1 VIVHDY
7 LTQRGGA
14 ERVALDLLRAFPGA
28 RMVTSCWHPDGTYPE
43 FREYDIETLWIDK
56 VGPFRRDP
64 RRSFP
69 FLARAFANHVIPDA
83 DVVICSSSGWAHR
96 VTTAAPKIVYCHNPA
111 RWLYQP
117 REYFPTMPEWMR
129 SRFVSSTAGLRRSD
143 AAAARGAAVYLVN
156 SGAVAERV
164 RATYGIEP
172 AVVPPARGL
181 SPDGPQ
187 LPIPGLEPGY
197 LLTVSRARAY
207 KHTETICAAVE
218 KMPGERL
225 VVVGG
230 SAPGYEQTGV
240 THLKPG

>member
-1 VIVHDY
+1 
-7 LTQRGGA
+7 
-14 ERVALDLLRAFPGA
+14 
-28 RMVTSCWHPDGTYPE
+28 
-43 FREYDIETLWIDK
+43 
-56 VGPFRRDP
+56 
-64 RRSFP
+64 
-69 FLARAFANHVIPDA
+69 
-83 DVVICSSSGWAHR
+83 
-96 VTTAAPKIVYCHNPA
+96 
-111 RWLYQP
+111 
-117 REYFPTMPEWMR
+117 
-129 SRFVSSTAGLRRSD
+129 LRRSD

-187 LPIPGLEPGY
+187 LPITGLEPGY

-240 THLKPG
+240 THLSDLSDAQMRWLYANAAGLVAIASEDFGLTPVEAQSFGVPSVVLRNGGYLDSMVENVTGVFIDESTPEQVVAGVRALRAKTWDRDALRVSGDRYSPRSFTRRIQEVVSEVLGHEPEELTA